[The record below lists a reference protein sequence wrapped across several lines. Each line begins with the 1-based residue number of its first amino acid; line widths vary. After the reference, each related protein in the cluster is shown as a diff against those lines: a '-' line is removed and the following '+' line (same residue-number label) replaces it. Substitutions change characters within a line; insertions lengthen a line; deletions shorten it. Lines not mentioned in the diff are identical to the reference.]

1 MHPGQLEL
9 YGCVQYPMDAI
20 EISDNARDLLEQLLQ
35 LQPELRLD
43 YEQLQMHPFFEGI
56 DWQAVV
62 EKGKAAFA

>member
-1 MHPGQLEL
+1 
-9 YGCVQYPMDAI
+9 MDAI